1 MGLQNVEKIEAQQ
14 VHEKT
19 WFQKYCPTFAAA
31 GAATAA
37 LVASTSSNAFIKA
50 ADVTTATTA
59 AGGEEVLSSTGIW
72 VLTIVVGIVFKNIK
86 NSSIFR
92 RLHHNNIIIR
102 FDNIIDNSILW
113 ITINDSSRRVY
124 DFF

>member
-1 MGLQNVEKIEAQQ
+1 MGFQNVEKIETQQ
-14 VHEKT
+14 VQQQT

-31 GAATAA
+31 GVTAAA

-72 VLTIVVGIVFKNIK
+72 VLTIVVGMAIFGLVISAIK
-86 NSSIFR
+86 KK
-92 RLHHNNIIIR
+92 
-102 FDNIIDNSILW
+102 
-113 ITINDSSRRVY
+113 
-124 DFF
+124 

>member
-1 MGLQNVEKIEAQQ
+1 MGFQNVEKIETQQ
-14 VHEKT
+14 VQQKT

-31 GAATAA
+31 GAAAGA

-72 VLTIVVGIVFKNIK
+72 VLTIVVGMAIFTLVISAIK
-86 NSSIFR
+86 KK
-92 RLHHNNIIIR
+92 
-102 FDNIIDNSILW
+102 
-113 ITINDSSRRVY
+113 
-124 DFF
+124 

>member
-37 LVASTSSNAFIKA
+37 LVASTTSNAFIKA

-72 VLTIVVGIVFKNIK
+72 VLTIVVGIVIFGLVVSVIK
-86 NSSIFR
+86 KK
-92 RLHHNNIIIR
+92 
-102 FDNIIDNSILW
+102 
-113 ITINDSSRRVY
+113 
-124 DFF
+124 

>member
-1 MGLQNVEKIEAQQ
+1 MGLQNVEKIETQQ
-14 VHEKT
+14 VHQKT

-72 VLTIVVGIVFKNIK
+72 VLTIVVGMAVFGLVISAIK
-86 NSSIFR
+86 KK
-92 RLHHNNIIIR
+92 
-102 FDNIIDNSILW
+102 
-113 ITINDSSRRVY
+113 
-124 DFF
+124 